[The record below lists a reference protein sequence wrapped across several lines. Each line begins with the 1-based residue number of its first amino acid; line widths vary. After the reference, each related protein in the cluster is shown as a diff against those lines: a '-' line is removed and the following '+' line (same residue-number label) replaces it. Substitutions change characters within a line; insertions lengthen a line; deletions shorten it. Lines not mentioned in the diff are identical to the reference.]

1 MTMEKDLKTDQEP
14 AADNFSEAV
23 NTGSSKNKNNK
34 PEKRKSPTTKKLK
47 KLQEKI
53 DALETELILAV
64 EAKIQSEDHMKR
76 VVAEFENMKKRQQR
90 EYSRAL
96 AFARENLIQELLPI
110 LDDLERSVQFDTA
123 GPGKKP
129 QTENHSHRIGIKMIY
144 ERFLKYL
151 QGAGVERFESVG
163 ELFDPEL
170 HDAVMTRSDDSVESG
185 IVLESFQPGYKMG
198 NRILRHAKVVVSE

>member
-1 MTMEKDLKTDQEP
+1 MTIEKDIKIDHEP
-14 AADNFSEAV
+14 AADNTSPAAD
-23 NTGSSKNKNNK
+23 TGSSQNKK
-34 PEKRKSPTTKKLK
+34 PEKEKSVSNKKLK
-47 KLQEKI
+47 KLKEKI
-53 DALETELILAV
+53 DVLETELILAV
-64 EAKIQSEDHMKR
+64 EAKIQSEDQMKR

-90 EYSRAL
+90 EYNRAL
-96 AFARENLIQELLPI
+96 VFARENLVQELLPI

-123 GPGKKP
+123 NPEEKP
-129 QTENHSHRIGIKMIY
+129 QAENHSHQIGIKMIY

-151 QGAGVERFESVG
+151 QAVGVERFESVG

-170 HDAVMTRSDDSVESG
+170 HDAVLTRSDDSVEAG